1 LAESTLHTIPAE
13 VSAQLASDV
22 RNTRLLKI
30 RWLYHFMYWLL
41 YYSMTIAL
49 YSGLHEPIKAGMFV
63 TTAIMVV
70 IQALFFCIN
79 TYFLIPRLLFTRQY
93 SWYALCLLLLL
104 IICPIVF
111 QSFQYLYDLW
121 ADPARMKTMRFFSIG
136 SWIVEVIICIYAIG
150 LATGVKFAK
159 DTLINQHLQKER
171 EKHYLETEL
180 KFLRA
185 QIQPHFFF
193 NTLNNIYSLTL
204 KKSDQ
209 APDIILKLSDL
220 MSYMLYEST
229 APLVPLTKEID
240 YLRNYLDVEQLRFG
254 QRLTIDFSI
263 TGITTGVQIPPM
275 ILILFLENSFKHGVK
290 HNISDILLTIRLKV
304 AAGYLFFHVENPVSE
319 EEWPPTTA
327 SASPEA
333 GSSKGIGLKNVR
345 RRLDLLYGNT
355 CTLDIREENK
365 VFIVSLKMPLC

>member
-1 LAESTLHTIPAE
+1 LAETTLHTIPAE
-13 VSAQLASDV
+13 VSAQLAADV
-22 RNTRLLKI
+22 RNTRLLKK
-30 RWLYHFMYWLL
+30 RWLYHPLYWLL

-49 YSGLHEPIKAGMFV
+49 YHGLHDPISVGTFV
-63 TTAIMVV
+63 TTAIMVAT
-70 IQALFFCIN
+70 QAAFFCIN
-79 TYFLIPRLLFTRQY
+79 TYILIPRLLFIRKY
-93 SWYALCLLLLL
+93 GWYALSLILLLLT
-104 IICPIVF
+104 CPLVF
-111 QSFQYLYDLW
+111 QSLQYLYGLL
-121 ADPARMKTMRFFSIG
+121 ADPVRMKKMHFFTYG
-136 SWIVEVIICIYAIG
+136 NWIVEIIICVYAIG

-159 DTLINQHLQKER
+159 DTLINQHIQKER

-204 KKSDQ
+204 KKSDR

-263 TGITTGVQIPPM
+263 QGATMGVQIPPM

-290 HNISDILLTIRLKV
+290 HNISDILLTIRLRV
-304 AAGYLFFHVENPVSE
+304 EPDHLFFHVENPITE
-319 EEWPPTTA
+319 DEQ
-327 SASPEA
+327 
-333 GSSKGIGLKNVR
+333 GSDNKGIGLKNVR
-345 RRLDLLYGNT
+345 RRLDLLYGDRYD
-355 CTLDIREENK
+355 LDIREENRI
-365 VFIVSLKMPLC
+365 FIVSLKMPLC

>member
-1 LAESTLHTIPAE
+1 MAETTLHTIPAE
-13 VSAQLASDV
+13 VSAQLAADV
-22 RNTRLLKI
+22 RTTRLLKI
-30 RWLYHFMYWLL
+30 RWLYHCLYWLL
-41 YYSMTIAL
+41 YFGLTMAL
-49 YSGLHEPIKAGMFV
+49 YSGLHDPFSTWLAAS
-63 TTAIMVV
+63 TAIMVAT
-70 IQALFFCIN
+70 QAAFFCIN
-79 TYFLIPRLLFTRQY
+79 TYFLIPRLLFTRKY
-93 SWYALCLLLLL
+93 GWYAGALILLL
-104 IICPIVF
+104 IVDPLVF
-111 QSFQYLYDLW
+111 ESLQYLCAIW
-121 ADPARMKTMRFFSIG
+121 AFPHRAGTMKLFYLN
-136 SWIVEVIICIYAIG
+136 SWIVEVIICIYTLG

-229 APLVPLTKEID
+229 APLVPLAKEID

-254 QRLTIDFSI
+254 HRLTIDFSI
-263 TGITTGVQIPPM
+263 TGPTTGVQIPPM

-290 HNISDILLTIRLKV
+290 HNISDILLTIRLAVKDDF
-304 AAGYLFFHVENPVSE
+304 LFFHVENPVSE
-319 EEWPPTTA
+319 EEWPPTP
-327 SASPEA
+327 SPAAPQA
-333 GSSKGIGLKNVR
+333 GSKGIGLRNVR
-345 RRLDLLYGNT
+345 RRLDLLYGQRHS
-355 CTLDIREENK
+355 LDIHEENK
-365 VFIVSLKMPLC
+365 LFIVSLKMPLC

>member
-1 LAESTLHTIPAE
+1 MAETTLHTIPAE
-13 VSAQLASDV
+13 TSALVAADI
-22 RNTRLLKI
+22 RKTRLLKK
-30 RWLYHFMYWLL
+30 RWLYHPLYWLL

-49 YSGLHEPIKAGMFV
+49 YGGLRENLHIAV
-63 TTAIMVV
+63 YIATAIM
-70 IQALFFCIN
+70 IATQAGFFCIN
-79 TYFLIPRLLFTRQY
+79 VYILIPRLLFTRKY
-93 SWYALCLLLLL
+93 GWYALSLILLLM
-104 IICPIVF
+104 ICPLVF
-111 QSFQYLYDLW
+111 QSLQYMYGLW
-121 ADPARMKTMRFFSIG
+121 TDPLWLKTRRTFTFAT
-136 SWIVEVIICIYAIG
+136 WIVEVIISVYAIG

-159 DTLINQHLQKER
+159 DTLINQHLQRER

-209 APDIILKLSDL
+209 APDIVLKLSDL

-229 APLVPLTKEID
+229 APLVPLSKEID

-254 QRLTIDFSI
+254 HRLTIDLTI
-263 TGITTGVQIPPM
+263 EGATTGVQIPPM

-304 AAGYLFFHVENPVSE
+304 EPGYLHFHVENPVSE
-319 EEWPPTTA
+319 EEREP
-327 SASPEA
+327 
-333 GSSKGIGLKNVR
+333 GNKGIGLKNVR
-345 RRLDLLYGNT
+345 RRLDLLYGDKY
-355 CTLDIREENK
+355 TLDIREANK
-365 VFIVSLKMPLC
+365 VFTVSLKIPLC

>member
-1 LAESTLHTIPAE
+1 LAETTLHTIPAE
-13 VSAQLASDV
+13 VSAQLAADV

-30 RWLYHFMYWLL
+30 RWLYHFLYWLL
-41 YYSMTIAL
+41 YYGMTMAL
-49 YSGLHEPIKAGMFV
+49 YSGLHDPISTWMSIA
-63 TTAIMVV
+63 TAIMVAT
-70 IQALFFCIN
+70 QAAFFCLN
-79 TYFLIPRLLFTRQY
+79 TYFLIPRLLYTRKY
-93 SWYALCLLLLL
+93 GWYALALCVLLL
-104 IICPIVF
+104 
-111 QSFQYLYDLW
+111 
-121 ADPARMKTMRFFSIG
+121 ADPCVFLSLQHLVALQAFPQRVNSTKFFSMG
-136 SWIVEVIICIYAIG
+136 SWTVEVIICIYALG

-229 APLVPLTKEID
+229 APLVPLAKEID

-254 QRLTIDFSI
+254 NRLTIDFSI
-263 TGITTGVQIPPM
+263 TGTTTGVQIPPM

-304 AAGYLFFHVENPVSE
+304 EEDSLFFHVENPISE
-319 EEWPPTTA
+319 EEWSPVPSPVFPQTA
-327 SASPEA
+327 D
-333 GSSKGIGLKNVR
+333 SKGIGLKNVR
-345 RRLDLLYGNT
+345 RRLDLLYGDRY
-355 CTLDIREENK
+355 TLDIREAHK
-365 VFIVSLKMPLC
+365 IFIVSLKMPLC

>member
-1 LAESTLHTIPAE
+1 LAETTLHTIPAE
-13 VSAQLASDV
+13 VSSQLAADV

-30 RWLYHFMYWLL
+30 RWLYHFLYWLL
-41 YYSMTIAL
+41 YYGMTIAL
-49 YSGLHEPIKAGMFV
+49 YSGLHETVSTQMLM
-63 TTAIMVV
+63 TTGIMVAV
-70 IQALFFCIN
+70 QAVFFCIN
-79 TYFLIPRLLFTRQY
+79 TYFLIPRLLFTRKY
-93 SWYALCLLLLL
+93 GWYALSLLLLL
-104 IICPIVF
+104 MIDPFVF
-111 QSFQYLYDLW
+111 QSLQYLYGLW
-121 ADPARMKTMRFFSIG
+121 AVPHLTRTTKWFSIPG
-136 SWIVEVIICIYAIG
+136 WIVEVIICIYALG

-159 DTLINQHLQKER
+159 DTLINQHIQRER

-229 APLVPLTKEID
+229 APLVPLSKEID

-254 QRLTIDFSI
+254 HRLTIDFSI
-263 TGITTGVQIPPM
+263 KGATTGVQIPPM

-290 HNISDILLTIRLKV
+290 HNISDILLTIYLKV
-304 AAGYLFFHVENPVSE
+304 ETDYLFFHVENPVSE
-319 EEWPPTTA
+319 DEWPPA
-327 SASPEA
+327 RFPAA
-333 GSSKGIGLKNVR
+333 QQAADNKGIGLKNVR
-345 RRLDLLYGNT
+345 RRLDLLYGDRYI
-355 CTLDIREENK
+355 LDIREENK